1 MRIPEGWEYV
11 IDYCIKNGEYTICRI
26 GGADGWRYELWR
38 AKEQISVNLPTCA
51 DAILAYE
58 NGLSTKTDPL
68 AA

>member
-11 IDYCIKNGEYTICRI
+11 SDYCIKNGEYTICRI
-26 GGADGWRYELWR
+26 GGADGWSYELWR
-38 AKEQISVNLPTCA
+38 MKEQISVNLPTSA
-51 DAILAYE
+51 DAISAYE